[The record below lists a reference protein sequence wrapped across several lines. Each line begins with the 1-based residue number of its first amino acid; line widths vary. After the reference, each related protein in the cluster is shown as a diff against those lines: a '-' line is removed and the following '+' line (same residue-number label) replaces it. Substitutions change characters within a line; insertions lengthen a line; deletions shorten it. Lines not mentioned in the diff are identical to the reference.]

1 MNNSKNED
9 KISDDTVLNKKFQKN
24 FGLLSWIVFLFSISI
39 VILSLVSVVFPT
51 LIASSNSTISDL
63 EELGIS
69 LFEVNPFEVGVWAG
83 PVFTISIIVFM
94 LTLLYF
100 KKKLPKSLTKFFE
113 FIFTFEVSKKTALI
127 TILLILAIYIGF
139 SAQELTIEEEWE
151 DYPGVKQ
158 RIENWSPEQVTRGVE
173 PHVRYFFL
181 WASMNIFGY
190 LTVIPFITSISLLL
204 LTYFF
209 TAEISKKRF
218 AGIVAMVILLQS
230 NLFLKYDT
238 TVAYSNFWVLFYLL
252 SLYLIYRAWP
262 LSPVSF
268 FLSIFSKALTASFF
282 PMSLYFIFR
291 SKISRKRKIIISA
304 STLALILAGIIAAA
318 SGTGFSGIAGER
330 EEFDV
335 DEFWLG
341 FTSFAFQLRFDGL
354 VLVFILP
361 LIVGLFL
368 ATRHRILHTDS
379 IMILISG
386 MLLIAPLLTG
396 FSELTNQPYRFV
408 PLVTFFAIGV
418 GILLSINKN

>member
-1 MNNSKNED
+1 MNNSKNDD

-24 FGLLSWIVFLFSISI
+24 FGLHSWIVFLFSISI

-318 SGTGFSGIAGER
+318 SAVTGI
-330 EEFDV
+330 
-335 DEFWLG
+335 
-341 FTSFAFQLRFDGL
+341 
-354 VLVFILP
+354 I
-361 LIVGLFL
+361 
-368 ATRHRILHTDS
+368 TDPRD
-379 IMILISG
+379 M
-386 MLLIAPLLTG
+386 
-396 FSELTNQPYRFV
+396 
-408 PLVTFFAIGV
+408 
-418 GILLSINKN
+418 K

>member
-1 MNNSKNED
+1 LNNSKNED